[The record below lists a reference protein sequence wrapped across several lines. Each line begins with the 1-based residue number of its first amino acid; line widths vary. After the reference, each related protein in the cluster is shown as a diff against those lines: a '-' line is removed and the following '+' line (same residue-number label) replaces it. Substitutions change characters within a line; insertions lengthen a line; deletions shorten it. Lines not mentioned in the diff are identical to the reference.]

1 MGFIRNAKPWQRNS
15 RFSKNHTANNGQFRQ
30 LQRWLFILTLL
41 GLIGPALLT
50 PSAKMMAASQ
60 TQNGSQAWLA
70 RTVKQVRSLAGS
82 WGFTVSPALV
92 SGTLSGTVF
101 LDYNQ
106 NGAMDTGGTSPNYA
120 VDTGVSGVVV
130 TAYDASGV
138 SVGTATT
145 NSSGTYS
152 LSATGTGPYR
162 LEFTSLPS
170 GYYAGATGTN
180 NASTVRF
187 VADGNSS
194 GNDLGLSRPEDY
206 SENTPYLATNCYV
219 YADQVTGTYN
229 ANTAL
234 LNFPY
239 EAGSVYTSTTESDY
253 DPPTT
258 HSLNLVA
265 NQIGTTWGLAY
276 ARKTDRLY
284 AAAFFKRH
292 TGFGKGADG
301 TVNTSDDPGA
311 IYVINPATNAV
322 VSTFTVPSAT
332 TNAHNTSNYLSDNG
346 NTGWDAVGKTS
357 LGGMDLS
364 DDETSL
370 YVMNLEN
377 RTLYRLNPTTGAV
390 ITSQQVP
397 LAPPSSPTGDSP
409 DVDIRPFAVEYYH
422 GQLYIGMVCTAQST
436 STLSDL
442 RAYVYT
448 ADPTTLAFSA
458 SPVFQTALNYPRG
471 MANDGTGNDA
481 EWEAWRTTF
490 GGNIHNTEIV
500 IHPQPWLT
508 SLAFETDNLV
518 LGFRDRLGDQIGN
531 GTQSNPANTTLYT
544 PRTAGEALRACGN
557 PTDGWTLESNGRC
570 GGIGNAPQSTG
581 QGPGSGEF
589 YYQDDFSN
597 PANSA
602 NYHDEVSLGG
612 LVNVPGI
619 KQTLSTFFD
628 PIPAFDL
635 NIVFDNGIRW
645 LNGSTGGSD
654 RAYRVFD
661 GDNGDLSTLGK
672 ASGLG
677 DVVALS
683 DPAPLQ
689 LGNRVWTDTNNN
701 GVQDPGESGIQN
713 VSVQLWA
720 DTNSD
725 STVDTQVGT
734 ATTDSSGNYYFGG
747 ASNTNM
753 LTYTCGTTTV
763 TSRVAASSD
772 DATERTDTTVVGT
785 NNGTVGLRMG
795 RDGSSVDRNI
805 GMRFANLA
813 IPNGATITSATIQF
827 TAFANNSG
835 GTTDFNIRGEL
846 ATNATTFAATNGNL
860 SGRTKTTASVNWTSI
875 GAWTSG
881 ATTNATTPDFASV
894 IQEIVDQGG
903 WASGNALNLF
913 ITRNVANTGL
923 RTSTSYDDNTA
934 TAPLLSVTYATSCS
948 YTLSPTTSYEIRIP
962 NASGGSKQAAL
973 GSTELVT
980 ANTDP
985 STNGDVRDS
994 DATLSSTTAVIA
1006 LTTGDYGVNN
1016 HTYDFGFSAATTSYS
1031 VGNRVWFDTDNDRE
1045 LDGTESGVNNVT
1057 VELVDTFGASLSP
1070 QRLTTTNSS
1079 GYYRFDSVSAGVYKV
1094 RVNAVNFNSG
1104 GALLG
1109 YYSSTG
1115 ATSGT
1120 DQRDNGIDPTTN
1132 AEYTSTG
1139 VLSVAFTL
1147 GAASQPIAEPDFTS
1161 SGNGAHGTNGD
1172 VSDNLQL
1179 DFGFQNSSPLA
1190 VRLTGF
1196 TASAPSGASQAR
1208 VATGQAAGGVTLQW
1222 GTGFE
1227 VGHLGFNLYR
1237 EENGQRVQINTSLI
1251 AGSALLAGA
1260 RTPLTAGNSYTWTD
1274 PRGAAGIPYWLEA
1287 VDVDSSRTWYGPVYA
1302 TGSGPSDETGATP
1315 LAQRAATLEELN
1327 AGVNRPTQIEYA
1339 TLSMGNAS
1347 PLNGNQSTRIEALAN
1362 TTPNART
1369 TATPPA
1375 AWTLPNQNAAK
1386 LFVRKAGWYRVT
1398 ATELQA
1404 AGFSPAVNPN
1414 TLQLFAEGVEVPIT
1428 VKGQGNSV
1436 ESVEFYGQGLDT
1448 AASDT
1453 RVYWLTVGQQ
1463 NGRRMN
1469 VQAAQT
1475 NGSASS
1481 TSFVS
1486 TVERQDKL
1494 IYFSGLLNGEAE
1506 NWFGPVINASGVT
1519 QQLTTHFVQR
1529 QNTSAATL
1537 EVALQGVTD
1546 QTHIVNIEFNGRLI
1560 GTANFY
1566 GKQRQVATYPVSLDV
1581 LRDGVNDVR
1590 LVAAGG
1596 ASDVVLSASLRLSY
1610 PRRFVADGNVLRF
1623 SLAGGQ
1629 SAFINGFST
1638 PSIRLFELGAVG
1650 EMRELTI
1657 TPQGASGNY
1666 GFALQSAAGAT
1677 YLALAQTQVE
1687 RVVAVKLNQP
1697 SNWRATTHAAD
1708 LVIITHRDFMAAAN
1722 RLLARR
1728 ATEMRVALVDV
1739 EDAYDEF
1746 AYGQHSPQAVKDLL
1760 AHARTQWTRRPSFAL
1775 LIGDATNDPRN
1786 YLNSSPAITETDFVP
1801 TRLGTTRYFE
1811 TAHDGWLADANNDG
1825 VPDLALGRLPVRTAA
1840 QADAVI
1846 NKILAFKMPSTTAPR
1861 NALFISDRTT
1871 EGVNFKK
1878 LSERLADALPA
1889 LMLKQFIN
1897 RADGSPEQVRGQI
1910 VNSIN
1915 LAKPLVV
1922 NWLGHGSTQVW
1933 TGDGLLRAQD
1943 AAALNNSTTGLF
1955 VMTTCLNGYFTD
1967 PQQQSLGE
1975 AVLLNPLGGAFGVI
1989 ASSGLSQPAPQHAFN
2004 LALYQNLFGKGMTLG
2019 EAMLMARTVA
2029 QDQDVRNTYL
2039 LFGDPTM
2046 CIYPRR

>member
-1 MGFIRNAKPWQRNS
+1 MGFIRNAKSWQDSNCI
-15 RFSKNHTANNGQFRQ
+15 SKDHTANNSQFRRI
-30 LQRWLFILTLL
+30 QRGLFILTLL

-50 PSAKMMAASQ
+50 PGAKPIAASQ
-60 TQNGSQAWLA
+60 SQSWPQDWLA
-70 RTVKQVRSLAGS
+70 RAVNQVRSLAGS
-82 WGFTVSPALV
+82 WGFTVNPAIV
-92 SGTLSGTVF
+92 SGTISGTVF

-106 NGAMDTGGTSPNYA
+106 NGAMDTSSTSPNYA

-130 TAYDASGV
+130 TAYDASGI

-152 LSATGTGPYR
+152 LSATGIGPYR

-170 GYYAGATGTN
+170 GYYAGAAGTN

-206 SENTPYLATNCYV
+206 SQNNPSLATNCYV

-229 ANTAL
+229 GFPAL
-234 LNFPY
+234 LSFPY
-239 EAGSVYTSTTESDY
+239 ESGSVYTSTTESDY
-253 DPPTT
+253 DLPVT
-258 HSLNLVA
+258 HSMMLVA
-265 NQIGTTWGLAY
+265 NQVGTTWGLSY
-276 ARKTDRLY
+276 ARKTNRLY

-301 TVNTSDDPGA
+301 TINTSDDPGA
-311 IYVINPATNAV
+311 IYVVNPSTNTV
-322 VSTFTVPSAT
+322 VNTFTVPNAT
-332 TNAHNTSNYLSDNG
+332 TNAHDTSAYLTDNG

-357 LGGMDLS
+357 LGGIDLS

-377 RTLYRLNPTTGAV
+377 RTLYRLNATTGAV
-390 ITSQQVP
+390 LASQQVP
-397 LAPPSSPTGDSP
+397 LAPPGSPTGDSP

-422 GQLYIGMVCTAQST
+422 GQLYIGMTSTAQST
-436 STLSDL
+436 SNLSDL
-442 RAYVYT
+442 YAYVYT
-448 ADPTTLAFSA
+448 ANPTTLAFSA

-471 MANDGTGNDA
+471 AANDGIGNEAD
-481 EWEAWRTTF
+481 WEAWRTTF
-490 GGNIHNTEIV
+490 GGNIHGTTIIV
-500 IHPQPWLT
+500 HPQPWLT
-508 SLAFETDNLV
+508 SLAFESDNLV
-518 LGFRDRLGDQIGN
+518 LGFRDRIGDQVGN
-531 GTQSNPANTTLYT
+531 GTQSNPSNSTLYT
-544 PRTAGEALRACGN
+544 PRLAGDTLRACGN

-570 GGIGNAPQSTG
+570 GGSGNAPQNTG
-581 QGPGSGEF
+581 QGPGNGEF
-589 YYQDDFSN
+589 YYQDDFSD
-597 PANSA
+597 PANSG
-602 NYHDEVSLGG
+602 NYHDEVALGG
-612 LVNVPGI
+612 VASVPGF
-619 KQTLSTFFD
+619 KQTLSIFFD
-628 PIPAFDL
+628 PIPAFNLD
-635 NIVFDNGIRW
+635 IVFDNGVRW
-645 LNGSTGGSD
+645 LNGNTGGTD
-654 RAYRVFD
+654 RAYRVFN

-677 DVVALS
+677 DLALMS

-689 LGNRVWTDTNNN
+689 IGNLVWTDTNAN
-701 GVQDPGESGIQN
+701 GIQDPGENGIQN
-713 VSVQLWA
+713 VSVQLWG
-720 DTNSD
+720 DTD
-725 STVDTQVGT
+725 SNGSIDTQIGA
-734 ATTDSSGNYYFGG
+734 ATTSSSGNYYFGG
-747 ASNTNM
+747 PSSTNM
-753 LTYTCGTTTV
+753 LTYSCSSTV
-763 TSRVAASSD
+763 TVAINTGSD
-772 DATERTDTTVVGT
+772 DAEQNLST
-785 NNGTVGLRMG
+785 NAVNPTGSDLELLYDSTFAQQVGLRF
-795 RDGSSVDRNI
+795 N
-805 GMRFANLA
+805 NLA
-813 IPNGATITSATIQF
+813 IPNGATITGAYIQF
-827 TAFANNSG
+827 TARDSSQTVSSG
-835 GTTDFNIRGEL
+835 NPTITIR
-846 ATNATTFAATNGNL
+846 AQAADNPTTFVVSNNDI
-860 SGRTKTTASVNWTSI
+860 SGRATTTASASWSPATWSASTAYQTSSITSVVQEVVNR
-875 GAWTSG
+875 A
-881 ATTNATTPDFASV
+881 
-894 IQEIVDQGG
+894 G
-903 WASGNALNLF
+903 WASGNSMVF
-913 ITRNVANTGL
+913 IFSGDL
-923 RTSTSYDDNTA
+923 DNEVRRAWTFEHGASSAARVVITYTA
-934 TAPLLSVTYATSCS
+934 SNCYYPIN
-948 YTLSPTTSYEIRIP
+948 PTTNYEVRIP

-973 GSTELVT
+973 GSNNLVT
-980 ANTDP
+980 ANTDA
-985 STNGDVRDS
+985 SMNGDVRDS
-994 DATLSSTTAVIA
+994 DATMSSTTAVIA
-1006 LTTGDYGVNN
+1006 LTTSDYGVNN

-1057 VELVDTFGASLSP
+1057 VELVDIFGASLSP

-1079 GYYRFDSVSAGVYKV
+1079 GYYRFDNVDAGVYKV
-1094 RVNAVNFNSG
+1094 RINAVNFNSG

-1120 DQRDNGIDPTTN
+1120 DQRDNGVDPTTS

-1147 GAASQPIAEPDFTS
+1147 GASSQPIAEPDFTS

-1172 VSDNLQL
+1172 VSDNLQM

-1196 TASAPSGASQAR
+1196 TASAQAGANPAR

-1237 EENGQRVQINTSLI
+1237 EENGQRVQVNTSLI

-1260 RTPLTAGNSYTWTD
+1260 RTLLTAGNTYVWTD
-1274 PRGAAGIPYWLEA
+1274 PKGTVGVPYWLEA
-1287 VDVDSSRTWYGPVYA
+1287 VDVDNSRIWYGPVYA
-1302 TGSGPSDETGATP
+1302 NGNGSSAETSTTS
-1315 LAQRAATLEELN
+1315 LAQRTPTLEELN

-1339 TLSMGNAS
+1339 TLTTGNANL
-1347 PLNGNQSTRIEALAN
+1347 LNGSQAVRTEALAN
-1362 TTPNART
+1362 TALNART
-1369 TATPPA
+1369 TAAPSA

-1386 LFVRKAGWYRVT
+1386 LFVRKNGWYRVT
-1398 ATELQA
+1398 AAELQA
-1404 AGFSPAVNPN
+1404 AGFSPVVSPN
-1414 TLQLFAEGVEVPIT
+1414 ALQLFAEGTEVPIS

-1469 VQAAQT
+1469 VQVAQAA
-1475 NGSASS
+1475 GSASS

-1506 NWFGPVINASGVT
+1506 NWFGPVVNASGVT

-1529 QNTSAATL
+1529 QNAPAATL
-1537 EVALQGVTD
+1537 EVALQGVTE
-1546 QTHIVNIEFNGRLI
+1546 QAHIVNIEFNGRLI

-1566 GKQRQVATYPVSLDV
+1566 GKQRQVATYPVALDV

-1590 LVAAGG
+1590 LVAASSP
-1596 ASDVVLSASLRLSY
+1596 SDVILSASLRLSY

-1623 SLAGGQ
+1623 GLAGGQ
-1629 SAFINGFST
+1629 SAFISGFST
-1638 PSIRLFELGAVG
+1638 PSIRLFELGASG
-1650 EMRELTI
+1650 DMRELTVAL
-1657 TPQGASGNY
+1657 QGAGGNY
-1666 GFALQSAAGAT
+1666 GFALQSATSAT

-1687 RVVAVKLNQP
+1687 RVAAVKLNQP

-1722 RLLARR
+1722 RLMARR

-1760 AHARTQWTRRPSFAL
+1760 AYARTQWTRKPSFAL

-1786 YLNSSPAITETDFVP
+1786 YLNSSPLVTETDFVP
-1801 TRLGTTRYFE
+1801 TKLGTTRYFE

-1846 NKILAFKMPSTTAPR
+1846 NKILAFKMPTATTPR

-1943 AAALNNSTTGLF
+1943 AAVLNNVTAGLF

-2019 EAMLMARTVA
+2019 EAMLMARAVA

>member
-1 MGFIRNAKPWQRNS
+1 MGSIHSLLS
-15 RFSKNHTANNGQFRQ
+15 RHGSNGAENRFLARVGQFRYWQ
-30 LQRWLFILTLL
+30 TVIIGAVLW
-41 GLIGPALLT
+41 GLIGSAFWTPHQAAAATERPAGWLT
-50 PSAKMMAASQ
+50 Q
-60 TQNGSQAWLA
+60 TLEKA
-70 RTVKQVRSLAGS
+70 RTLAGRF
-82 WGFTVSPALV
+82 GIGAPAARL
-92 SGTLSGTVF
+92 SGTLTGTVY

-106 NGAMDTGGTSPNYA
+106 NGAMNTSGATPNYA
-120 VDTGVSGVVV
+120 IDTGVSGVVV

-145 NSSGTYS
+145 NASGTYS

-162 LEFTSLPS
+162 LEFTSIPT

-194 GNDLGLSRPEDY
+194 GNDLGLSRPVDY
-206 SENTPYLATNCYV
+206 SQNKPYLATNCYV
-219 YADQVTGTYN
+219 YGDQVSGTYN

-258 HSLNLVA
+258 HSLNVVA

-276 ARKTDRLY
+276 ARSTNRLY

-301 TVNTSDDPGA
+301 TLNTSDDPGA
-311 IYVINPATNAV
+311 IYVINPSTNTV
-322 VSTFTVPSAT
+322 VSTFTVPNAT
-332 TNAHNTSNYLSDNG
+332 TNSHNTSNYLTDNG

-357 LGGMDLS
+357 LGGIDLS

-397 LAPPSSPTGDSP
+397 LSPPSSPTGDSP

-448 ADPTTLAFSA
+448 ADPTTLAFSS
-458 SPVFQTALNYPRG
+458 SPVLQTALNYPRG

-481 EWEAWRTTF
+481 DWEAWRTTF
-490 GGNIHNTEIV
+490 GGNIHATDIIV
-500 IHPQPWLT
+500 HPQPWLT
-508 SLAFETDNLV
+508 SLSFETDNMI
-518 LGFRDRLGDQIGN
+518 LGLRDRIGDQVGN
-531 GTQSNPANTTLYT
+531 GTQSNPANSTLYV
-544 PRTAGEALRACGN
+544 PRTAGDTLRACGD
-557 PTDGWTLESNGRC
+557 PTSGWTLESNGRC
-570 GGIGNAPQSTG
+570 GGSGSAPQGTG
-581 QGPGSGEF
+581 QGPGNGEF
-589 YYQDDFSN
+589 YYQDDFSS

-612 LVNVPGI
+612 VVSVPGI
-619 KQTLSTFFD
+619 KQTLATFFD

-645 LNGSTGGSD
+645 LNGSNGSSD

-677 DVVALS
+677 DLVALF

-689 LGNRVWTDTNNN
+689 LGNRVWTDTNSN
-701 GVQDPGESGIQN
+701 GVQDPGENGIQN
-713 VSVQLWA
+713 V
-720 DTNSD
+720 
-725 STVDTQVGT
+725 TVDLYQGSTQVGT
-734 ATTDSSGNYYFGG
+734 ATTDSNGNYYFGG

-753 LTYTCGTTTV
+753 LNSCSGTV
-763 TSRVAASSD
+763 DVRVNASSD
-772 DATERTDTTVVGT
+772 DAEQRLNDNSVSTTSTDLELLYDDGFGITSSQIAGT
-785 NNGTVGLRMG
+785 
-795 RDGSSVDRNI
+795 
-805 GMRFANLA
+805 RFNSIS
-813 IPNGATITSATIQF
+813 IPPGATITSAYIEF
-827 TAFANNSG
+827 TALSTGTVSSG
-835 GTTDFNIRGEL
+835 SPSITVRGQASGSPATFTTAASNLSSR
-846 ATNATTFAATNGNL
+846 ATTVAN
-860 SGRTKTTASVNWTSI
+860 ASWSP
-875 GAWTSG
+875 GAWTTSG
-881 ATTNATTPDFASV
+881 TYQTSSLISLA
-894 IQEIVDQGG
+894 QELVNRSD
-903 WASGNALNLF
+903 WASGNSMVFLF
-913 ITRNVANTGL
+913 SGDLTTAFRRAA
-923 RTSTSYDDNTA
+923 SYDGNSS
-934 TAPLLSVTYATSCS
+934 TAPRLVIAYHCPYSVN
-948 YTLSPTTSYEIRIP
+948 PNTSYEIRIP

-973 GSTELVT
+973 GSSNLVT

-985 STNGDVRDS
+985 STNGDLRDS
-994 DATLSSTTAVIA
+994 DASLSSTTAIIA

-1016 HTYDFGFSAATTSYS
+1016 HTYDFGFSAAATTYS

-1045 LDGTESGVNNVT
+1045 LDGAESGVNNVA

-1070 QRLTTTNSS
+1070 QKLTTTNSS
-1079 GYYRFDSVSAGVYKV
+1079 GYYRFDDVSAGVYKV
-1094 RVNAVNFNSG
+1094 RINAVNFNSG

-1147 GAASQPIAEPDFTS
+1147 GPSSQPTAEPDFTS

-1172 VSDNLQL
+1172 VSDNLQM

-1196 TASAPSGASQAR
+1196 SASAQTATTQAR
-1208 VATGQAAGGVTLQW
+1208 VAAGQTAGGVTLQW

-1237 EENGQRVQINTSLI
+1237 EEHGTRVPINTSLI

-1260 RTPLTAGNSYTWTD
+1260 RTPLTAGNTYVWTD
-1274 PRGAAGIPYWLEA
+1274 PRGTTGTPYWLEA
-1287 VDVDSSRTWYGPVYA
+1287 LDVNGSRAWYGPVFA
-1302 TGSGPSDETGATP
+1302 AGGEAGVETSASP
-1315 LAQRAATLEELN
+1315 AAQRAPLLEELN
-1327 AGVNRPTQIEYA
+1327 AGANRLTQIEYA
-1339 TLSMGNAS
+1339 TLNTGSANA
-1347 PLNGNQSTRIEALAN
+1347 PNGNQSARVEALTSL
-1362 TTPNART
+1362 TTPNAH
-1369 TATPPA
+1369 ASTPSLA
-1375 AWTLPNQNAAK
+1375 AWALPNQSAAK
-1386 LFVRKAGWYRVT
+1386 LFVRKTGWYRVT
-1398 ATELQA
+1398 AAELQA
-1404 AGFSPAVNPN
+1404 AGFSPALNPQL
-1414 TLQLFAEGVEVPIT
+1414 LQLFADGVEVPMT
-1428 VKGQGNSV
+1428 VKGQGNSL
-1436 ESVEFYGQGLDT
+1436 ESVEFYGQALDT

-1453 RVYWLTVGQQ
+1453 RVYWLTVGPQT
-1463 NGRRMN
+1463 GRRLN
-1469 VQAAQT
+1469 VQAAPT
-1475 NGSASS
+1475 ARATGAG
-1481 TSFVS
+1481 SFVS
-1486 TVERQDKL
+1486 TVERKDKL
-1494 IYFSGLLNGEAE
+1494 IYFSGLLNGDAE
-1506 NWFGPVINASGVT
+1506 NWFGPVVNPSGVT
-1519 QQLTTHFVQR
+1519 QPLTTRFVQR
-1529 QNTSAATL
+1529 QGAPEATL

-1546 QTHIVNIEFNGRLI
+1546 QIHTVNLEFNGRVI

-1566 GKQRQVATYPVSLDV
+1566 GKQRQSALYPVSFDV

-1590 LVAAGG
+1590 LSATAG
-1596 ASDVVLSASLRLSY
+1596 ASDVSLLISLRLNYS
-1610 PRRFVADGNVLRF
+1610 RRFIADDNFLRF
-1623 SLAGGQ
+1623 SLAAGQ
-1629 SAFINGFST
+1629 AAYISGFNT
-1638 PSIRLFELGAVG
+1638 HGIRLFELGATPG
-1650 EMRELTI
+1650 EMRELTV
-1657 TPQGASGNY
+1657 TPQNTGGTY
-1666 GFALQSAAGAT
+1666 GFGLQSATGAT
-1677 YLALAQTQVE
+1677 YLALASTQIE
-1687 RVVAVKLNQP
+1687 RVAAIKLNQP
-1697 SNWRATTHAAD
+1697 SNWRAVTHAAD
-1708 LVIITHRDFMAAAN
+1708 LVIITHRDFAAAAN

-1746 AYGQHSPQAVKDLL
+1746 TYGQHTPQAVKNLL
-1760 AHARTQWTRRPSFAL
+1760 AYARAQWSRKPLFVL
-1775 LIGDATNDPRN
+1775 LIGDATTDPRN
-1786 YLNSSPAITETDFVP
+1786 YLGTNPFVMETDFVP
-1801 TRLGTTRYFE
+1801 TKLGTTRYFE
-1811 TAHDGWLADANNDG
+1811 TAQDNWLADANDDG
-1825 VPDLALGRLPVRTAA
+1825 VPDMALGRLPVRTAA

-1846 NKILAFKMPSTTAPR
+1846 NKILAFKMPTTPR
-1861 NALFISDRTT
+1861 NALFVSDRAS
-1871 EGVNFKK
+1871 EGVNFKT
-1878 LSERLADALPA
+1878 LSERLASALPA
-1889 LMLKQFIN
+1889 LMMKQFIN
-1897 RADGSPEQVRGQI
+1897 RNDGAPEQVRGQI
-1910 VNSIN
+1910 LNSIN

-1933 TGDGLLRAQD
+1933 TGDGLLRTQD
-1943 AAALNNSTTGLF
+1943 AALLNNATAGLF

-1989 ASSGLSQPAPQHAFN
+1989 ASTGLNQPGPQHAFN

-2019 EAMLMARTVA
+2019 EAMLMARTA
-2029 QDQDVRNTYL
+2029 TMDQDVRNTYL
-2039 LFGDPTM
+2039 LLGDPTM